1 MPDPEECRTCG
12 QRHWD
17 RESTK
22 PAGVIVACYPYFNV
36 EDRGDELAG
45 YSHQLRETV
54 KELLW
59 NYRAGLNDRRS
70 TAVGLLQIA
79 KQRYLVWKKDYPDG
93 RLHRDSF
100 DDEAQRHKNMEKK
113 READRRQ
120 VHAQSGSGRIDISMR
135 DHVIEGEGEG
145 EGRW

>member
-1 MPDPEECRTCG
+1 MR
-12 QRHWD
+12 
-17 RESTK
+17 
-22 PAGVIVACYPYFNV
+22 CYPYFSV

-70 TAVGLLQIA
+70 TAVGLLRIA
-79 KQRYLVWKKDYPDG
+79 KQRYLVWKRDYPDG

-100 DDEAQRHKNMEKK
+100 DDEVQRHKNKAKKEK
-113 READRRQ
+113 EDRRQ
-120 VHAQSGSGRIDISMR
+120 VHAQSEPGRIDISVR
-135 DHVIEGEGEG
+135 DHVMEGDGEGEG
-145 EGRW
+145 GYGDEPV